1 MDPRNAAP
9 NAVPEPQ
16 TGRTG
21 RSFFLRSR
29 RKEASGQA
37 IVEFAIVS
45 LAFFMMVFGTIDFG
59 RAIYMY
65 SQLHNAVQDGARV
78 GKTDPAG
85 VAAIQNKV
93 IDVASSF
100 DLTADDVTV
109 TCYKSDGTLTDQCST
124 SSKIRVEATA
134 EFTAITQDFLGISPI
149 TLKASS
155 RVATE

>member
-1 MDPRNAAP
+1 MDPQNEVP

-16 TGRTG
+16 TERTG
-21 RSFFLRSR
+21 RVPFLRSR

-45 LAFFMMVFGTIDFG
+45 MAFFMMVFGTIDFG
-59 RAIYMY
+59 RAVYMY
-65 SQLHNAVQDGARV
+65 SQLHNAVQVGARV
-78 GKTDPAG
+78 GKTDPVG
-85 VAAIQNKV
+85 HAAIQTKV

-100 DLTADDVTV
+100 DLSTGDVTV
-109 TCYKSDGTLTDQCST
+109 TCYKSDGTVTDQCST
-124 SSKIRVEATA
+124 CSKVQVDATA

-149 TLKASS
+149 TLTALS

>member
-1 MDPRNAAP
+1 MDPRNAAS
-9 NAVPEPQ
+9 NAVTEPQ

-21 RSFFLRSR
+21 RLFLLRSR

-45 LAFFMMVFGTIDFG
+45 IAFFMMVFGTIDFG

-65 SQLHNAVQDGARV
+65 SQLNNAVQDGARV

-85 VAAIQNKV
+85 LTTIQNKV

-109 TCYKSDGTLTDQCST
+109 TCYTSGGTLTDQCST
-124 SSKIRVEATA
+124 SAKIQVEASA
-134 EFTAITQDFLGISPI
+134 EFAAITQDFLGISPI
-149 TLKASS
+149 TLTASS
-155 RVATE
+155 RVAIE